1 MFGSI
6 SRLRKDEL
14 IVLIVGVGLS
24 LAVFYYIN
32 NIFTGSGMIFWAL
45 VETGVMWVIII
56 ALLMLADNQ
65 RVLNEE
71 LKQISNEQ
79 LQEIK
84 LLKEIANDAVMMI
97 KGRR

>member
-6 SRLRKDEL
+6 SRLKKDEL
-14 IVLIVGVGLS
+14 TVLIIGIGLS

-32 NIFTGSGMIFWAL
+32 NIFTGSGMIFWAI
-45 VETGVMWVIII
+45 VETGVMWIIII

-84 LLKEIANDAVMMI
+84 LLKELANDALTMM
-97 KGRR
+97 KSRR